1 MEDTIRTLQDEVN
14 RALLTSDW
22 ATLYELIAADARI
35 IGPKGFM
42 TDRDEW
48 IGVHQDP
55 DYELVRLE
63 PTETEVHAYGTA
75 GICIDSVE
83 SECVYH
89 GETIRGRFRVTQSW
103 VSNHGRW
110 QLAAI
115 QYTALPA

>member
-1 MEDTIRTLQDEVN
+1 MKATIQKLQDAVN
-14 RALLTSDW
+14 TALLTQDW
-22 ATLYELIAADARI
+22 QTLTELIAPDARI

-48 IGVHQDP
+48 LRVHRETG
-55 DYELVRLE
+55 YELVRLE
-63 PTETEVHAYGTA
+63 PFETEVHAYGNA
-75 GICIDSVE
+75 GVRIDSVE

-89 GETIRGRFRVTQSW
+89 GETIKGRFRVTQSW
-103 VSNHGRW
+103 VTEDDRW